1 MTSGGNSFNVLTVF
15 PKLYQPEKSQP
26 NREDFSFSRTVAVGL
41 FLEWAYNTAASITPT
56 LIRHLV
62 ARIRRGGSRQLQQLP
77 AKGTGTTNKSVF
89 SLDNMALPAFAAARY
104 RCCWAPAPI
113 DISFPDG
120 AQQQTH
126 RTLLLRSNDGAD
138 GYLTVTV

>member
-41 FLEWAYNTAASITPT
+41 FLEWAYNAAASITPT
-56 LIRHLV
+56 LIRYLV
-62 ARIRRGGSRQLQQLP
+62 VRIRRGGSRQLQQLP

-89 SLDNMALPAFAAARY
+89 SLDNMALPAFAAARH

-120 AQQQTH
+120 AQQQTR
-126 RTLLLRSNDGAD
+126 RTPLLRSNDGAD
-138 GYLTVTV
+138 GYLTVT